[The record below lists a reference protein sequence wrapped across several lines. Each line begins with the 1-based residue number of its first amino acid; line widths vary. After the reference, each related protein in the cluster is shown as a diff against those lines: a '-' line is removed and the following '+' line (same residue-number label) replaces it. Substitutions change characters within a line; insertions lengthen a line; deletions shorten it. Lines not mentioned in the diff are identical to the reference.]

1 MSCKHYKNSP
11 QKYYKIISF
20 ATFVSLLYACST
32 TKKVPDGEYLLNRNN
47 FEFEDK
53 KESFDEELK
62 DYVQQKPNK
71 KQLLFMPLSLGF
83 YNMANPKYDTLLN
96 EYMTYPSEMR
106 NQKLRDSLFIK
117 YDMKSSVGKTLFLD
131 RLLHSWGTPP
141 VILDQTRSEKSTE
154 SIKKRL
160 IYRGFWDADV
170 HLKHAIDSASRKAA
184 VNYFVK
190 HNEPTY
196 IKDYYYNITD
206 PYVKG
211 LYWQKLDK
219 SLIRSGQRLDQTV
232 LEKEVT
238 RINELMRENGY
249 YRFNST
255 NEEVYFVA
263 DSLKS
268 KKQVPLTLEIHKD
281 SADHR
286 YKVATIGNIDV
297 AIVNEAGDFP
307 KNTVKDSLRR
317 IRFHKVD
324 ESYKTSSLWRAVIV
338 DHKKVYDQKALDLT
352 KRNFIAMNNFS
363 IIKAR
368 DSLRRGGTMAPN
380 DSIVDV
386 LYVLKPLPKYEL
398 KLGTD
403 INYSQLLN
411 LGVSPSVDLTTRNV
425 FKGAENLSTS
435 ISGTFGSIRSTKNI
449 DKREVAYEISAQASL
464 NFPRLLLPFDYYKLL
479 PKRYTPTSSILLGAS
494 VQNNIGLGRVN
505 FNTGLNYQANVNDQ
519 VSHRLTLFN
528 TQVSLTKNKDAYYDY
543 FANDAVIKD
552 DMFANYFAYTSNSTI
567 PEIASIENRYR
578 SGQLS
583 IDDVSGMILGD
594 IPYLGTLDKK
604 GQDLLLAFT
613 GSLVNK
619 DRQTQDILISSM
631 IYNFVYNEIGKKDYP
646 NAFYFNGKVELAGN
660 ILSIFNQKRDAG
672 GVVTNPQRT
681 IFGLPYAQFVKFDI
695 DTRKYFK
702 FNGNQTLVLRQFI
715 GVGIPYGNSTDMPV
729 IKSYFNGGSND
740 IRAWV
745 AFGGLGPSDSQLDE
759 RVRTYMTN
767 NVKLTTNIE
776 YRIPFNEMYEGA
788 LFTDIG
794 NTWSLRKP
802 DGSGGY
808 GDEFKFNKFLG
819 QMGIGSGLGLR
830 VNVAYIT
837 FRLDLAYK
845 IYDPNKPDGD
855 RWRFKNFQPF
865 KPTLNIAFGYP
876 F

>member
-20 ATFVSLLYACST
+20 ATFVGLLYACST
-32 TKKVPDGEYLLNRNN
+32 TKKVPEGEYLLTKNN
-47 FEFEDK
+47 FKFEDK

-106 NQKLRDSLFIK
+106 NQKLRDSLFLK
-117 YDMKSSVGKTLFLD
+117 YDMKSSVGKTLFMD

-141 VILDQTRSEKSTE
+141 VILDQTRSEKSAE

-160 IYRGFWDADV
+160 VYRGFWDAKVDF
-170 HLKHAIDSASRKAA
+170 KHAIDTASKKAA
-184 VNYFVK
+184 VNYFIR
-190 HNEPTY
+190 HNDPTY

-206 PYVKG
+206 PTVKG

-238 RINELMRENGY
+238 RITDLMRENGY
-249 YRFNST
+249 YRFNSS
-255 NEEVYFVA
+255 NEEIYFVA

-268 KKQVPLTLEIHKD
+268 RKQVPLTLEIHKD
-281 SADHR
+281 SADHP
-286 YKVATIGNIDV
+286 YKVATFGNIDV
-297 AIVNEAGDFP
+297 AIVNEASDFP

-317 IRFHKVD
+317 IRFHKMD
-324 ESYKTSSLWRAVIV
+324 DNYKTSSLWRAVIV

-363 IIKAR
+363 ILKAR
-368 DSLRRGGTMAPN
+368 DSLRRGGGTSPN

-386 LYVLKPLPKYEL
+386 LYLLKPLPKYEL

-403 INYSQLLN
+403 INYSQILN
-411 LGVSPSVDLTTRNV
+411 LGISPSVDLTTRNV
-425 FKGAENLSTS
+425 FRGAENLSTS
-435 ISGTFGSIRSTKNI
+435 ISGTFGSIRSTKDI
-449 DKREVAYEISAQASL
+449 SKRELAYEISAQASL
-464 NFPRLLLPFDYYKLL
+464 NFPRLLLPFNYYKLL

-528 TQVSLTKNKDAYYDY
+528 TQISLTKNKDAYYDY
-543 FANDAVIKD
+543 FSNDEIIKD
-552 DMFANYFAYTSNSTI
+552 DILASYFTYDPVTGQKYLSGELSLDNVSKRIVEDANY
-567 PEIASIENRYR
+567 
-578 SGQLS
+578 Q
-583 IDDVSGMILGD
+583 
-594 IPYLGTLDKK
+594 GTLDQQ
-604 GQDLLLAFT
+604 GQDLLTAFKGT
-613 GSLVNK
+613 LVNK
-619 DRQTQDILISSM
+619 DRQTQDVLISSM

-660 ILSIFNQKRDAG
+660 ILSIFNQKRDEG
-672 GVVTNPQRT
+672 GVVTSPQRT
-681 IFGLPYAQFVKFDI
+681 IFGIPYAQFVKFDI

-715 GVGIPYGNSTDMPV
+715 GVGIPFGNSTNMPV

-745 AFGGLGPSDSQLDE
+745 AFGGLGPADSQLDE
-759 RVRTYMTN
+759 RVRTYMTD

-794 NTWSLRKP
+794 NTWSLKK
-802 DGSGGY
+802 SGDSY

-819 QMGIGSGLGLR
+819 QMGIGSGFGLR
-830 VNVAYIT
+830 VNIAYIT

-845 IYDPNKPDGD
+845 IYDPNKPEGD

>member
-1 MSCKHYKNSP
+1 MNSP

-20 ATFVSLLYACST
+20 ATFVGLLYACST
-32 TKKVPDGEYLLNRNN
+32 TKKVPDGEYLLTKNN
-47 FEFEDK
+47 FEFEDR
-53 KESFDEELK
+53 KESVDEELK

-71 KQLLFMPLSLGF
+71 KQLLFAPLSLGF

-106 NQKLRDSLFIK
+106 NQKLRDSLFLK
-117 YDMKSSVGKTLFLD
+117 YNMKNSVGKTLFLD

-154 SIKKRL
+154 SIEKRL

-170 HLKHAIDSASRKAA
+170 KVKHDLDSASKKAT
-184 VNYFVK
+184 VDYIIK
-190 HNEPTY
+190 HNDPTY

-206 PYVKG
+206 PTIKG

-232 LEKEVT
+232 LEKEVM
-238 RINELMRENGY
+238 RITDLMRENGY
-249 YRFNST
+249 YRFNSS
-255 NEEVYFVA
+255 NEEIYFVA

-268 KKQVPLTLEIHKD
+268 KKKVPLTLEIHKD
-281 SADHR
+281 SADHP

-307 KNTVKDSLRR
+307 KNTIKDSLRR
-317 IRFHKVD
+317 IRFHKMD
-324 ESYKTSSLWRAVIV
+324 NSYKTSSLWRAVIV
-338 DHKKVYDQKALDLT
+338 DSKKVYDQKNLDLT

-363 IIKAR
+363 ILKAR
-368 DSLRRGGTMAPN
+368 DSLRRGGMTAPN
-380 DSIVDV
+380 DSIVDI

-411 LGVSPSVDLTTRNV
+411 LGVSPSVDLTTRNL

-435 ISGTFGSIRSTKNI
+435 LSGTFGSIRSTKNI

-494 VQNNIGLGRVN
+494 LQNNIGLGRIN

-528 TQVSLTKNKDAYYDY
+528 TQISLTKNKDAYYDY
-543 FANDAVIKD
+543 FANDELIRR
-552 DMFANYFAYTSNSTI
+552 DMFASYFATKP
-567 PEIASIENRYR
+567 PELEQQFT

-583 IDDVSGMILGD
+583 IDAVSEMILKD
-594 IPYLGTLDKK
+594 LNYITTLDKK
-604 GQDLLLAFT
+604 GQDLILAFM

-619 DRQTQDILISSM
+619 DRQTQDIIISSM

-672 GVVTNPQRT
+672 GVVASPQRT
-681 IFGLPYAQFVKFDI
+681 IFGIPYAQFVKFDI

-715 GVGIPYGNSTDMPV
+715 GLGIPYGNSQDMPV

-745 AFGGLGPSDSQLDE
+745 AFGGLGPSDSQVDE

-794 NTWSLRKP
+794 NTWSIRKAG
-802 DGSGGY
+802 DGGSY

-819 QMGIGSGLGLR
+819 QMGIGSGFGLR

>member
-20 ATFVSLLYACST
+20 ATFVGLLYACST
-32 TKKVPDGEYLLNRNN
+32 TKKVPDGEYLLTKNN

-53 KESFDEELK
+53 KEPFDEELK

-106 NQKLRDSLFIK
+106 SQKLRDSLFIK

-131 RLLHSWGTPP
+131 RLLHNWGSPP
-141 VILDQTRSEKSTE
+141 VILDQTRSEKSAE
-154 SIKKRL
+154 SVEKRMV
-160 IYRGFWDADV
+160 YRGFWDAEV
-170 HLKHAIDSASRKAA
+170 NFKHVLDSASKKAA
-184 VNYFVK
+184 VNYFIK

-206 PYVKG
+206 PIVKG

-219 SLIRSGQRLDQTV
+219 SLIRSGQILDQTV
-232 LEKEVT
+232 LEKEAA
-238 RINELMRENGY
+238 RITDLMRENGY
-249 YRFNST
+249 YRFNSS
-255 NEEVYFVA
+255 NEEISFVA

-268 KKQVPLTLEIHKD
+268 KKKVPLILEIHRD
-281 SADHR
+281 STDR
-286 YKVATIGNIDV
+286 PYKVSTIGNIDV
-297 AIVNEAGDFP
+297 AIIDEPGDYP

-317 IRFHKVD
+317 IRFHKVND
-324 ESYKTSSLWRAVIV
+324 NYKISSLWRSIIV
-338 DHKKVYDQKALDLT
+338 DNKQVYDQKKLDLT
-352 KRNFIAMNNFS
+352 KRNLLAMNNFS
-363 IIKAR
+363 LVKAR
-368 DSLRRGGTMAPN
+368 DSLRRGGGMAPN
-380 DSIVDV
+380 DSIIDV
-386 LYVLKPLPKYEL
+386 LYILKPLPKYEL
-398 KLGTD
+398 KVGTD
-403 INYSQLLN
+403 VNYSQILN
-411 LGVSPSVDLTTRNV
+411 LGISPSVDLTTRNV
-425 FKGAENLSTS
+425 FRGAENLSTS
-435 ISGTFGSIRSTKNI
+435 LSGAFGSIRSTKDI
-449 DKREVAYEISAQASL
+449 SKRELAYEISAQASL

-543 FANDAVIKD
+543 FTNDERIKD
-552 DMFANYFAYTSNSTI
+552 DMFRNYFDYTSTI
-567 PEIASIENRYR
+567 SGMTDIESRYL

-583 IDDVSGMILGD
+583 IDDISEMILKD
-594 IPYLGTLDKK
+594 NAYISSLDKK
-604 GQDLLLAFT
+604 SQDLLLAFM

-631 IYNFVYNEIGKKDYP
+631 IYNFVYSEIGKKDYP

-672 GVVTNPQRT
+672 GVIANPQRT

-745 AFGGLGPSDSQLDE
+745 AFGGLGPSDSQIDE

-819 QMGIGSGLGLR
+819 QVGIGSGIGLR
-830 VNVAYIT
+830 LNIAYIT
-837 FRLDLAYK
+837 LRLDLAYK

>member
-20 ATFVSLLYACST
+20 ATFVGLLYACST
-32 TKKVPDGEYLLNRNN
+32 TKKVPEGEYLLTKNN
-47 FEFEDK
+47 FKFEDK

-106 NQKLRDSLFIK
+106 NQKLRDSLFLK
-117 YDMKSSVGKTLFLD
+117 YDMKSSVGKTLFMD
-131 RLLHSWGTPP
+131 RLLHTWGTPP
-141 VILDQTRSEKSTE
+141 VILDQTRSEKSAE
-154 SIKKRL
+154 SIEKRL
-160 IYRGFWDADV
+160 VYRGFWDAKVDF
-170 HLKHAIDSASRKAA
+170 KHVIDSASRKAA
-184 VNYFVK
+184 VNYFIR
-190 HNEPTY
+190 HNDPTY

-206 PYVKG
+206 PTVKG

-238 RINELMRENGY
+238 RITDLMRENGY
-249 YRFNST
+249 YRFNSS
-255 NEEVYFVA
+255 NEEIYFVA

-281 SADHR
+281 SADHP

-317 IRFHKVD
+317 IRFHKMD
-324 ESYKTSSLWRAVIV
+324 DNYKISSLWRAVIV

-363 IIKAR
+363 ILKAR
-368 DSLRRGGTMAPN
+368 DSLRRGGVTAPN
-380 DSIVDV
+380 DSIIDV

-403 INYSQLLN
+403 INYSQILN

-425 FKGAENLSTS
+425 FRGAENLSTS

-449 DKREVAYEISAQASL
+449 DKRELAYEISAQASL
-464 NFPRLLLPFDYYKLL
+464 NFPRLLLPFNYYKLL
-479 PKRYTPTSSILLGAS
+479 PKRYTPISSIILGAS

-543 FANDAVIKD
+543 FSNDESIRKD
-552 DMFANYFAYTSNSTI
+552 IFSSYFAFDPVTQQKYL
-567 PEIASIENRYR
+567 
-578 SGQLS
+578 SGEL
-583 IDDVSGMILGD
+583 
-594 IPYLGTLDKK
+594 TLDNVSRQIVQDVNYQGVLDQK
-604 GQDLLLAFT
+604 GQDLLTAFKGT
-613 GSLVNK
+613 LVNK
-619 DRQTQDILISSM
+619 DRQTQDVLISSL

-646 NAFYFNGKVELAGN
+646 NALYFNGKVELAGN
-660 ILSIFNQKRDAG
+660 ILSIFNQRRDNG
-672 GVVTNPQRT
+672 GVIASPQRT
-681 IFGLPYAQFVKFDI
+681 IFGIPYAQFVKFDV
-695 DTRKYFK
+695 DARKYFK
-702 FNGNQTLVLRQFI
+702 FGNQTLVLRQFI
-715 GVGIPYGNSTDMPV
+715 GLGIPYGNSKDMPV

-745 AFGGLGPSDSQLDE
+745 AFGGLGPADSQLDE
-759 RVRTYMTN
+759 RVRTYMTDN
-767 NVKLTTNIE
+767 LKLTTNIE
-776 YRIPFNEMYEGA
+776 YRIPFNDMYEGA

-794 NTWSLRKP
+794 NTWSIK
-802 DGSGGY
+802 DNNNGY

-819 QMGIGSGLGLR
+819 QMGVGSGFGLR

>member
-20 ATFVSLLYACST
+20 ATFVGLLYACST
-32 TKKVPDGEYLLNRNN
+32 TKKVPDGEYLLTRNN
-47 FEFEDK
+47 FKFEDK

-62 DYVQQKPNK
+62 NYVQQKPNK
-71 KQLLFMPLSLGF
+71 KQLLFMPLGLGF

-117 YDMKSSVGKTLFLD
+117 YNMKSSVGKTLFMD

-141 VILDQTRSEKSTE
+141 VILDQTRSEKSAG

-160 IYRGFWDADV
+160 VYRGFWDADV
-170 HLKHAIDSASRKAA
+170 NFKHTLDSASKKAA
-184 VNYFVK
+184 VDYFIR
-190 HNEPTY
+190 HNDPTY

-206 PYVKG
+206 PTVKG

-238 RINELMRENGY
+238 RITDMMRENGY
-249 YRFNST
+249 YRFNSS
-255 NEEVYFVA
+255 NEEIYFVA
-263 DSLKS
+263 DSLKN
-268 KKQVPLTLEIHKD
+268 KKQIPLTLEIHKD
-281 SADHR
+281 SADHP

-297 AIVNEAGDFP
+297 AIVNEASDFP
-307 KNTVKDSLRR
+307 AKTVKDSLRR
-317 IRFHKVD
+317 IRFHKMD
-324 ESYKTSSLWRAVIV
+324 ERYKTSSLWRAVIV
-338 DHKKVYDQKALDLT
+338 DSKKVYDQKDLDLT

-363 IIKAR
+363 ILKAR
-368 DSLRRGGTMAPN
+368 DSLRRGGGTSPN

-386 LYVLKPLPKYEL
+386 LYLLKPLPKYEL

-403 INYSQLLN
+403 INYSQILN
-411 LGVSPSVDLTTRNV
+411 LGISPSVDLTTRNI
-425 FKGAENLSTS
+425 FRGAENLSTS
-435 ISGTFGSIRSTKNI
+435 ISGTFGSIRSTKDI
-449 DKREVAYEISAQASL
+449 SKRELAYEISAQAAL
-464 NFPRLLLPFDYYKLL
+464 NFPRLLLPFNYYKLL

-543 FANDAVIKD
+543 FSNDEVIKND
-552 DMFANYFAYTSNSTI
+552 ILASYFTYDPITGQKYLSGELSLDNVSRQIVEDTS
-567 PEIASIENRYR
+567 YQ
-578 SGQLS
+578 G
-583 IDDVSGMILGD
+583 ILD
-594 IPYLGTLDKK
+594 QK
-604 GQDLLLAFT
+604 GQDLLTAFKGT
-613 GSLVNK
+613 LVNK
-619 DRQTQDILISSM
+619 DRQTQDVIISSM

-660 ILSIFNQKRDAG
+660 ILSIFNQKRDEG
-672 GVVTNPQRT
+672 GIVTSPQRT
-681 IFGLPYAQFVKFDI
+681 IFGIPYAQFVKFDI

-715 GVGIPYGNSTDMPV
+715 GVGIPFGNSTSMPV

-745 AFGGLGPSDSQLDE
+745 AFGGLGPADSQLDE
-759 RVRTYMTN
+759 RVRTYMTD

-788 LFTDIG
+788 VFTDIG
-794 NTWSLRKP
+794 NTWSIRKP
-802 DGSGGY
+802 GEDNSY

-819 QMGIGSGLGLR
+819 QMGIGSGFGLR
-830 VNVAYIT
+830 VNIAYIT

-845 IYDPNKPDGD
+845 IYDPNKPEGD
-855 RWRFKNFQPF
+855 RWRFKNIQPL
-865 KPTLNIAFGYP
+865 KPAFNIAFGYP

>member
-20 ATFVSLLYACST
+20 ATFVGLLYACST
-32 TKKVPDGEYLLNRNN
+32 TKKVPDGEYLLTKNT

-53 KESFDEELK
+53 KESIDEELK

-71 KQLLFMPLSLGF
+71 KQLLFVPLTLGF

-96 EYMTYPSEMR
+96 EYMTYPDEMR
-106 NQKLRDSLFIK
+106 NQKLRDSLFLK
-117 YDMKSSVGKTLFLD
+117 YNMKSSVGKTLFLD

-154 SIKKRL
+154 SIEKRL

-170 HLKHAIDSASRKAA
+170 HVKHSIDSTSKKAA
-184 VNYFVK
+184 VNYFVR
-190 HNEPTY
+190 HNDPTY

-206 PYVKG
+206 PTVKG

-238 RINELMRENGY
+238 RITDLMRENGY
-249 YRFNST
+249 YRFNSS

-281 SADHR
+281 SADHP

-297 AIVNEAGDFP
+297 AIVNEASDFP
-307 KNTVKDSLRR
+307 KHTIKDSLRR
-317 IRFHKVD
+317 IRFHKMD
-324 ESYKTSSLWRAVIV
+324 NNYKTSSLWRAVIV
-338 DHKKVYDQKALDLT
+338 DSKKVYDQKNLDLT

-363 IIKAR
+363 ILKAR
-368 DSLRRGGTMAPN
+368 DSLRRGGGTSPN

-386 LYVLKPLPKYEL
+386 LYLLKPLPKYEL
-398 KLGTD
+398 KVGTD
-403 INYSQLLN
+403 VNYSQLLN
-411 LGVSPSVDLTTRNV
+411 LGVSPSVDLTTRNI

-449 DKREVAYEISAQASL
+449 DKKELAYEISAQASL

-528 TQVSLTKNKDAYYDY
+528 TQISLTKNKDAYYSY
-543 FANDAVIKD
+543 FANDEIIRKD
-552 DMFANYFAYTSNSTI
+552 VFTSYFATKP
-567 PEIASIENRYR
+567 PELEQQFN
-578 SGQLS
+578 SGQLT
-583 IDDVSGMILGD
+583 IDYISRQIITDPD
-594 IPYLGTLDKK
+594 YPGTLDQK
-604 GQDLLLAFT
+604 GLDLLTAFKGT
-613 GSLVNK
+613 VVNK
-619 DRQTQDILISSM
+619 DRQTQDIIISSM
-631 IYNFVYNEIGKKDYP
+631 IYNFVYSEIGKKDYP

-672 GVVTNPQRT
+672 GVVASPQRT
-681 IFGLPYAQFVKFDI
+681 IFGIPYAQFVKFDI

-702 FNGNQTLVLRQFI
+702 FNGNQTLVLRQFV
-715 GVGIPYGNSTDMPV
+715 GVGVPYGNSKDMPV

-745 AFGGLGPSDSQLDE
+745 AFGGLGPSDSQVDE

-767 NVKLTTNIE
+767 NLKLTTNIE
-776 YRIPFNEMYEGA
+776 YRVPFNEMYEGA
-788 LFTDIG
+788 VFTDIG
-794 NTWSLRKP
+794 NTWSIRKP
-802 DGSGGY
+802 GEDNSY

-819 QMGIGSGLGLR
+819 QMGIGSGFGLR

-837 FRLDLAYK
+837 LRVDLAYK
-845 IYDPNKPDGD
+845 IYDPNKPEGD

>member
-1 MSCKHYKNSP
+1 MNSP

-20 ATFVSLLYACST
+20 ATFVGLLYACST
-32 TKKVPDGEYLLNRNN
+32 TKKVPDGEYLLTRNN
-47 FEFEDK
+47 FKFEDK

-71 KQLLFMPLSLGF
+71 KQLLFMPLGLGF

-117 YDMKSSVGKTLFLD
+117 YNMKSSVGKTLFLD

-141 VILDQTRSEKSTE
+141 VLLDQTRSEKSAE
-154 SIKKRL
+154 SIEKRL
-160 IYRGFWDADV
+160 VYRGFWDADV
-170 HLKHAIDSASRKAA
+170 TFKHSMDSASKKAA
-184 VNYFVK
+184 VNYFIR
-190 HNEPTY
+190 HNDPTY

-206 PYVKG
+206 PTVKG

-238 RINELMRENGY
+238 RITEMMRENGY
-249 YRFNST
+249 YRFNNS
-255 NEEVYFVA
+255 NEEIYFVA

-268 KKQVPLTLEIHKD
+268 RKQVPLTLEIHKD
-281 SADHR
+281 SADHP

-307 KNTVKDSLRR
+307 KNTIKDSLRR
-317 IRFHKVD
+317 IRFHKMD

-338 DHKKVYDQKALDLT
+338 DSKKVYDQKDLDLT

-363 IIKAR
+363 ILKAR
-368 DSLRRGGTMAPN
+368 DSLRRGGGISPN

-403 INYSQLLN
+403 INYSQILN
-411 LGVSPSVDLTTRNV
+411 LGISPSVDLTTRNV
-425 FKGAENLSTS
+425 FRGAENLSTS
-435 ISGTFGSIRSTKNI
+435 ISGTFGSIRSTKDI
-449 DKREVAYEISAQASL
+449 DKRDLAYEISAQASL
-464 NFPRLLLPFDYYKLL
+464 NFPRLLLPFNYYKLL

-494 VQNNIGLGRVN
+494 IQNNIGLGRVN

-528 TQVSLTKNKDAYYDY
+528 TQISLTKNKDAYYDY
-543 FANDAVIKD
+543 FSNDELVRK
-552 DMFANYFAYTSNSTI
+552 DMFASYFAYKPPTLEQQFT
-567 PEIASIENRYR
+567 

-583 IDDVSGMILGD
+583 IDDVSQMILQD
-594 IPYLGTLDKK
+594 TEYIQTLDKK
-604 GQDLLLAFT
+604 GQDLILAFT

-619 DRQTQDILISSM
+619 DRQTQDVLISSM

-660 ILSIFNQKRDAG
+660 ILSIFNQKRDEG
-672 GVVTNPQRT
+672 GVVTSPQRT
-681 IFGLPYAQFVKFDI
+681 IFGIPYAQFVKFDI

-715 GVGIPYGNSTDMPV
+715 GVGIPFGNSTNMPV

-745 AFGGLGPSDSQLDE
+745 AFGGLGPADSQVDE
-759 RVRTYMTN
+759 RVRTYMTD

-776 YRIPFNEMYEGA
+776 YRIPFNDMYEGA

-794 NTWSLRKP
+794 NTWSLKNYN
-802 DGSGGY
+802 DGY

-819 QMGIGSGLGLR
+819 QMGIGSGFGLR

-845 IYDPNKPDGD
+845 IYDPNKPEGD